1 MSVDT
6 SRSVRTVRKRARV
19 RSFSY
24 NDPSSTSFHRA
35 LTRYENAP
43 DARPCL
49 RKKRRSGK
57 SRVVLYRCILF
68 PVMATGAVSGHTAAT
83 CVMASGQMEEEA
95 VVAMAVWLS
104 ALVQFNDLKCQG
116 YYWPWP
122 QFWLMAVQMSNR
134 TSANEPSSPERG
146 GQFGERSNH

>member
-6 SRSVRTVRKRARV
+6 SRSLRTVCKRARV

-35 LTRYENAP
+35 LTRYEIAP

-49 RKKRRSGK
+49 RKKRRSGR
-57 SRVVLYRCILF
+57 SRVVLHRCILCL
-68 PVMATGAVSGHTAAT
+68 VMATGAVSGHTAAA
-83 CVMASGQMEEEA
+83 CVMALGQMEEEA
-95 VVAMAVWLS
+95 VVAMAWW
-104 ALVQFNDLKCQG
+104 LVQFNNLKCQG

-134 TSANEPSSPERG
+134 TSVNETFQPGARRPIWGVE
-146 GQFGERSNH
+146 